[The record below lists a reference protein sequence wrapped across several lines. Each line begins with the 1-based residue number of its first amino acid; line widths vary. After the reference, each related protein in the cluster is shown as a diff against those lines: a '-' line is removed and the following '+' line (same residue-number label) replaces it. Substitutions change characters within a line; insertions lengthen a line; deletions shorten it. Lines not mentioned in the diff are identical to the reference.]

1 MSNSRFRSAHKQDG
15 YIDIAGHYITALN
28 KNHYVGP
35 YCRIYLCKGHNTDG
49 KGYCQEH
56 TSALR
61 SGLVPGVA
69 GSAPVVKQTPVKAQ

>member
-1 MSNSRFRSAHKQDG
+1 MRFAKASKLDSI
-15 YIDIAGHYITALN
+15 IDIAGHYTTSLN

>member
-1 MSNSRFRSAHKQDG
+1 MRSILGAVKTANSH
-15 YIDIAGHYITALN
+15 IDIAGHYMAGLN

-61 SGLVPGVA
+61 SGLTPGVA
-69 GSAPVVKQTPVKAQ
+69 GSAPVVKKTSLKT